1 MGLDMYIFKRTAGEG
16 HNVEIAQQLA
26 EKVAFVEGHERLSR
40 MMADNGKLL
49 DIDQFW
55 TINAETPE
63 EKRERLMRD
72 IQEELKNDQT
82 EYVIAKSLLTPENIA
97 IAESYSQNEVAYW
110 RKANQIHAWFVKN
123 VQDGEDDCGYYPLS
137 QDKMRELM
145 EVCQKVIEIS
155 KDNTLSVSEKEKQ
168 YETWLP
174 SQEGFFFGSTAY
186 DEYYLGD
193 LENTI
198 EQLMPLVE
206 AELLP
211 HEAYYYTSSW

>member
-16 HNVEIAQQLA
+16 HNVETAHTLA
-26 EKVAFVEGHERLSR
+26 EKMVFVEEHERLSQ

-49 DIDQFW
+49 NIDNFW
-55 TINAETPE
+55 TLNRETPE
-63 EKRERLMRD
+63 KKRERLMRD
-72 IQEELKNDQT
+72 IQEDLKNNQT

-97 IAESYSQNEVAYW
+97 IAKSYSQKEVAYW

-123 VQDGEDDCGYYPLS
+123 VQDGVDDCGYYPLS
-137 QDKMRELM
+137 QDKIRELM

-155 KDNTLSVSEKEKQ
+155 NDNTLSVSEKEKQ
-168 YETWLP
+168 YEAWLP
-174 SQEGFFFGSTAY
+174 SQQGLFFGSVAY
-186 DEYYLGD
+186 NEYYLGE
-193 LENTI
+193 LEYTI
-198 EQLMPLVE
+198 EELTPLVE